1 MPDPQAAPS
10 PSLENAVLGVA
21 IFDVNGL
28 PREYFVTPENPGI
41 SWVQTVFQALGLKS
55 LLTSSLQ
62 LDSFQHIVV
71 HAQHQSAVVI
81 RQRHRYIALLI
92 HAEKAPK
99 DISPVFVHWV
109 KQFESTT
116 LRNSQRFR
124 GA

>member
-1 MPDPQAAPS
+1 MPDPQVAH
-10 PSLENAVLGVA
+10 SLENAVLGVA
-21 IFDVNGL
+21 IFDLNGL

-62 LDSFQHIVV
+62 LDGFNHIMV

-81 RQRHRYIALLI
+81 RQRNHYIALLI
-92 HAEKAPK
+92 QADKAPT
-99 DISPVFVHWV
+99 DVSPAFVHWV
-109 KQFESTT
+109 QQFESTN

-124 GA
+124 TA